1 MKIKIN
7 YWQQALNHIENYKTQ
22 GSIIRRKQKLIAKEK
37 QSTNFFSQS
46 EKQEPAKIQNKQF
59 QNDHN
64 NLLTTN
70 SDILKGSQ
78 KFYQNLYLKTYNETQ
93 KNLQKSILKQVQIE
107 QNQELTKYI
116 TKKRTKRSYI
126 SNRKLKITRHT

>member
-116 TKKRTKRSYI
+116 TEKRTKRSYI
-126 SNRKLKITRHT
+126 SNRNLKFTRHT